1 MTSIKKLYPG
11 LIFRKLASL
20 QLAIGLL
27 FVIGILISI
36 GTIIE
41 QDQSLLFYQE
51 NYPETAPLFNFLDWK
66 LITSLN
72 LIILFFF
79 ASSLLSCTF
88 TTQLP
93 ALKKFRLWKFTS
105 TVPQLK
111 KLPIKDRLG
120 RNLTNIAMYNL
131 HGNNFHIFRQSKKNY
146 AYTGLL

>member
-20 QLAIGLL
+20 RLAIGLL

-72 LIILFFF
+72 LNKLYTTSWFLIILFFLDF
-79 ASSLLSCTF
+79 
-88 TTQLP
+88 
-93 ALKKFRLWKFTS
+93 
-105 TVPQLK
+105 
-111 KLPIKDRLG
+111 
-120 RNLTNIAMYNL
+120 N
-131 HGNNFHIFRQSKKNY
+131 
-146 AYTGLL
+146 